1 MQTLLITGAIGYQAE
16 GDIGGRSTRDCG
28 STTSADVGKKKNFSA
43 LVAQSQFVRDQSETN
58 KIFQLSIQ
66 QFERVKVGKN
76 EKNTAQIPCK
86 KWAGFLDCVGTS

>member
-16 GDIGGRSTRDCG
+16 EDIGGGVRGTVVQQLLLML
-28 STTSADVGKKKNFSA
+28 AKKNFSA